1 MAAGD
6 GASSQSRHIISQ
18 IVGRIDELSQALEVE
33 QSSLKTSS
41 TLLPN
46 ESTEAEIRHVFGRS
60 SNRGFSTSSSS
71 TAQTVQTRFPPASTT
86 TTSALPQRQPPLYTM
101 RNNFSNQRT
110 NSRYKRK
117 TQKKSKVSGGSGPFS
132 RDVIL
137 LAGPNDQEVPRQTSK
152 VFLQENGHIISA
164 FEFQKEWSEIDV
176 EIEIRNAFEETL
188 PDDVDF
194 EIVYSVHTKLSKP
207 TLAPSQLLTG
217 AVLNRIFKDNKPV
230 YVRPCKELLFHKVSY
245 SIF

>member
-6 GASSQSRHIISQ
+6 RASSRSRHIISQ

-46 ESTEAEIRHVFGRS
+46 DSTEAEIRHVFGRS

-71 TAQTVQTRFPPASTT
+71 TAQTVQTRFPPASAT

-101 RNNFSNQRT
+101 KNNFSNQRT

-117 TQKKSKVSGGSGPFS
+117 SRKKSKVF
-132 RDVIL
+132 
-137 LAGPNDQEVPRQTSK
+137 
-152 VFLQENGHIISA
+152 FLQRRVWN
-164 FEFQKEWSEIDV
+164 V
-176 EIEIRNAFEETL
+176 
-188 PDDVDF
+188 
-194 EIVYSVHTKLSKP
+194 
-207 TLAPSQLLTG
+207 
-217 AVLNRIFKDNKPV
+217 
-230 YVRPCKELLFHKVSY
+230 
-245 SIF
+245 